1 MNDRNN
7 ALAKAVDRSG
17 AQPSHD
23 WLMPVTPEF
32 PCGADLEYDP
42 EFIVLAGRIA
52 AKSDAQYGDFVG
64 VAEQVNWGEVD
75 RECRRL
81 MMRSKDIRL
90 AVIFTRCRTRLT
102 TATGLAEG
110 LRVLSAWLAAFPEDV
125 HPQLSVDTDRDAA
138 LEIRMNALQ
147 ALTDT
152 DGLLSDI
159 REISLTK
166 SSATRLQLRDV
177 ERAFAHP
184 RPSDALAPESV
195 SLQLGDLSVQQ
206 PALFSALDEAVA
218 SVGEIEAWARSHL
231 EGYEPDFSPL
241 RRILRHV
248 SERALPASGTANEA
262 SLQSVEVVA
271 AEVSDGGVAHE
282 PALEN
287 QNIPLSQAEAS
298 FVATRIEAG
307 ASGREEA
314 LNAMR
319 AARHWFEQYEP
330 SSPIPVLLRRAEHC
344 VGKRYAELLCVVP
357 SELIAQWEN
366 E

>member
-1 MNDRNN
+1 MNDRNH
-7 ALAKAVDRSG
+7 ALAAAVKAG
-17 AQPSHD
+17 AQPVHD
-23 WLMPVTPEF
+23 WLMPVTPEL
-32 PCGADLEYDP
+32 PCGTDLEYDP

-64 VAEQVNWGEVD
+64 IPEPVNWGEVD

-90 AVIFTRCRTRLT
+90 AVIFTRCRTRLSS
-102 TATGLAEG
+102 AAGLAEG
-110 LRVLSAWLAAFPEDV
+110 LRVLSAWLAAFPDDV
-125 HPQLSVDTDRDAA
+125 HPQLSVDSDRDAA

-166 SSATRLQLRDV
+166 SSATRLQLRDI

-195 SLQLGDLSVQQ
+195 SLQLDDLSVQQ
-206 PALFSALDEAVA
+206 PALFSALDEAIA
-218 SVGEIEAWARSHL
+218 SVEEIEAWARVHL
-231 EGYEPDFSPL
+231 EGYEPDFASL
-241 RRILRHV
+241 RRILKHV
-248 SERALPASGTANEA
+248 SGRATQHPAAAPLVQGFDDAAPAANHDELGVEPDLSA
-262 SLQSVEVVA
+262 VEVPPPVA
-271 AEVSDGGVAHE
+271 ERNA
-282 PALEN
+282 PR
-287 QNIPLSQAEAS
+287 AEAG
-298 FVATRIEAG
+298 V
-307 ASGREEA
+307 SGREEA

-319 AARHWFEQYEP
+319 AARHWFERHEP

-344 VGKRYAELLCVVP
+344 VGKRYSELVHAVP
-357 SELIAQWEN
+357 NELIAQWES